1 VYALHYKQWQFG
13 AKNFSAGDFSVC
25 PLVLEF
31 FHYAKQK
38 SSCHPIAIVVWMAL
52 ASSYMLF
59 Q

>member
-1 VYALHYKQWQFG
+1 LYALHYEQRQFG
-13 AKNFSAGDFSVC
+13 AKNFSAGDFSVW

-31 FHYAKQK
+31 FHDATQK
-38 SSCHPIAIVVWMAL
+38 SSCHPIAMAVWTAL